1 MRELMFN
8 STLAQRTKIN
18 LTIKKETSM
27 HRRVVLALGL
37 LLCVPAIAQA
47 ASSIVVGNHVLLQ
60 ETAGQTIQLNVTGND
75 SIGALDLFMTI
86 NGGTGPAPVVTAV
99 DITGAGTI
107 FFGNNTGLGLFG
119 GATNP
124 PSLIPAVATTTASG
138 FVISNG
144 LLATVT
150 FDTTGV
156 PAGVYSW
163 SLTGHPDFGD
173 TDFGTDEN
181 FDFIYPTVTNGT
193 LTIVPEPASVVMG
206 LFAAAGV
213 GVVAIRKRRARR
225 A

>member
-1 MRELMFN
+1 
-8 STLAQRTKIN
+8 
-18 LTIKKETSM
+18 M

-47 ASSIVVGNHVLLQ
+47 ASSIVVGNHILAAN
-60 ETAGQTIQLNVTGND
+60 TAGQTIQLNVVGD
-75 SIGALDLFMTI
+75 IKVGAVDLFMVI

-99 DITGAGTI
+99 DLTTGTI
-107 FFGNNTGLGLFG
+107 FASGNTGLGLFG
-119 GATNP
+119 APYDP
-124 PSLIPAVATTTASG
+124 PSLLPAALTTSTAANPTLYP
-138 FVISNG
+138 IANG

-163 SLTGHPDFGD
+163 SLTSHPFGP
-173 TDFGTDEN
+173 TDLGTDANFEN
-181 FDFIYPTVTNGT
+181 IVPDITNGS

>member
-1 MRELMFN
+1 
-8 STLAQRTKIN
+8 
-18 LTIKKETSM
+18 M

-47 ASSIVVGNHVLLQ
+47 ASSIVVGNHVLLPN
-60 ETAGQTIQLNVTGND
+60 TAGQNINLNVTGND
-75 SIGALDLFMTI
+75 NIGAVDLFMVI
-86 NGGTGPAPVVTAV
+86 NGGTGPAPIVTAANV
-99 DITGAGTI
+99 VAPGTI
-107 FFGNNTGLGLFG
+107 FGSVANSGLGLFG
-119 GATNP
+119 APNNP
-124 PSLIPAVATTTASG
+124 PSLTPATATTTASG
-138 FVISNG
+138 TVVSNG
-144 LLATVT
+144 LLAVIT
-150 FDTTGV
+150 FDTTGI

-163 SLTGHPDFGD
+163 ALTGHPLFGD